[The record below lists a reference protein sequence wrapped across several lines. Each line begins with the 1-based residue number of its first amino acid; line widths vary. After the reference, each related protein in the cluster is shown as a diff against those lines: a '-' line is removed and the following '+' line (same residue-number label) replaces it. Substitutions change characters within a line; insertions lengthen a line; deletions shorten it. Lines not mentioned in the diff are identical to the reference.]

1 MIFLW
6 LDYCNTLGGIL
17 SLTNVIWILNL
28 CAHVQYPQIQTT
40 HLMISTLLFHS
51 HHKDAMSCYF
61 LHALSNQL
69 LFCLVPIC
77 QKRIPL
83 HLFSIKHS
91 YDLMTLIFLKE
102 ICFASGHDGTCL
114 YYQDSKGRGYLNSIE
129 KLSQD
134 NSKEKDIYR
143 FIFKDILCQWC

>member
-61 LHALSNQL
+61 LHVLSNQL

-83 HLFSIKHS
+83 YLFSIKHS
-91 YDLMTLIFLKE
+91 YDLMTLIFFKEDLLCFWAWRHMPLLPGLKGKGVPE
-102 ICFASGHDGTCL
+102 LNRETVPRQQQRKGHL
-114 YYQDSKGRGYLNSIE
+114 Q
-129 KLSQD
+129 
-134 NSKEKDIYR
+134 IY
-143 FIFKDILCQWC
+143 F